1 MKKELRARLRSLL
14 HSLTPEEINERS
26 NQAAQRLFETPEYR
40 RAEIIMV
47 YLSLPHEAETDDIVL
62 QAWQDRKKVV
72 APRVSWESRQ
82 MVPVEIRDLN
92 EDVTEREFG
101 IREPI
106 HGLPI
111 PISLVELVIVP
122 GLGFDPYGNRLG
134 RGRGFYDRFL
144 GKPEFKGTACGFAL
158 ECQFVD
164 NIAASAH
171 DVKMKM
177 LVTDQAVRRF
187 DR

>member
-1 MKKELRARLRSLL
+1 MKKELRTRIRGVLSSL
-14 HSLTPEEINERS
+14 SPEEIHERS
-26 NQAAQRLFETPEYR
+26 RRAAKLLFQTPEYR
-40 RAEIIMV
+40 RAEIMMI
-47 YLSLPHEAETDDIVL
+47 YLSLPTEADTTDIVL

-72 APRVSWESRQ
+72 APQVSWESRQ
-82 MVPVEIRDLN
+82 MIPMEIRNLN
-92 EDVTEREFG
+92 EDVTERQFG

-111 PISLVELVIVP
+111 PIGLIELVIVP

-134 RGRGFYDRFL
+134 RGRGVYDRFL
-144 GKPEFKGTACGFAL
+144 GKAEFKGTTCGFAL

-177 LVTDQAVRRF
+177 LVTEEKVRRF
-187 DR
+187 DP